1 MINEVIAKREL
12 IGLYPSGKRVP
23 VVIEI
28 GKPSPHGDPNAN
40 WHCPVSVTPLDH
52 SVRNIGGYDALQ
64 ALCLAIRHAT
74 LELTEFVRQ
83 GGRLLFPDS
92 DEDFD
97 LDLME
102 TGRRIDP
109 S

>member
-1 MINEVIAKREL
+1 VIAKREL
-12 IGLYPSGKRVP
+12 IGLYPSGKRFSI
-23 VVIEI
+23 VIEI
-28 GKPSPHGDPNAN
+28 GKPFPKGDPNDS
-40 WHCPVSVTPLDH
+40 WYCPVSITPLDH
-52 SVRNIGGYDALQ
+52 RVRNIGGYDAMQ
-64 ALCLAIRHAT
+64 ALCLAVRYAT
-74 LELTEFVRQ
+74 CHLAELVRQ

-102 TGRRIDP
+102 TSPRTDQ